1 MLRRKI
7 VRLLVCSM
15 LPALATGVTFGKYD
29 RFMSGYSV
37 TTTYFSGNAKN
48 SGKDV
53 RNLKSESCMLSLYNS
68 LVSELEEVFKES
80 SIKKEN
86 PVTTVTTVTMPA
98 ETTQNSTSAT
108 ESVVTEPV
116 VTTIAQTITEAEV
129 TTVTE
134 EIPIII
140 TEPVEY
146 LEPEIQHAVV
156 DNTVASP
163 PLAEEIDDSDIT
175 CSGIDVSR
183 WQGTIDWQRIKNA
196 GVQFAIIKAG
206 EGTEVESKFY
216 ENINGAKAAGI
227 NCGVY
232 WFSNAKS
239 VEEAVMEAQAC
250 LDTIS
255 GYQLEYPVVCDFEYR
270 SLNNNPLADNKTLL
284 TDTVIAFLNTIQ
296 SNGYYSMFY
305 TNLDF
310 SGRYLEFERI
320 SDNFDIWCAGYSIPE
335 PNMPCGMWQYSQT
348 GEIDGTDITGLNG
361 SQNYVDL
368 DISYKNYPAK
378 MKKYHLNGY

>member
-7 VRLLVCSM
+7 VGLLVCSM
-15 LPALATGVTFGKYD
+15 LPAFATGVNLGKQD
-29 RFMSGYSV
+29 KFMSGYSV
-37 TTTYFSGNAKN
+37 TTTYFSGVAKN

-53 RNLKSESCMLSLYNS
+53 SDLKSDSCMLSLSNS
-68 LVSELEEVFKES
+68 PVSQLEEVFKES
-80 SIKKEN
+80 SILKAEN
-86 PVTTVTTVTMPA
+86 PVTTVTTITMPA
-98 ETTQNSTSAT
+98 ETTQSSFTT
-108 ESVVTEPV
+108 DPV
-116 VTTIAQTITEAEV
+116 VTTVAQTIPEAEV

-134 EIPIII
+134 EIPVII
-140 TEPVEY
+140 TESVEY

-183 WQGTIDWQRIKNA
+183 WQGTIDWQRIKDA

-216 ENINGAKAAGI
+216 ENINGAKAVGI

-239 VEEAVMEAQAC
+239 IEEAVMEAQAC
-250 LDTIS
+250 LDAIS

-270 SLNNNPLADNKTLL
+270 SLNNNPLAGNKTLL

-320 SDNFDIWCAGYSIPE
+320 SDNFDVWCAGYSIPE

-348 GEIDGTDITGLNG
+348 GEVDGTDITGLNG